1 MCPHAR
7 PDWRM
12 CPHCL
17 GMNQEIYVY
26 PCDASG
32 VEMEGPPEPLSLAN
46 EHLGSWH
53 YVVEAAKQA

>member
-17 GMNQEIYVY
+17 GLNQEIYVY
-26 PCDASG
+26 PCDMSG
-32 VEMEGPPEPLSLAN
+32 VVMEGPPEPLSRLKARTDAWYIGTS
-46 EHLGSWH
+46 HDS
-53 YVVEAAKQA
+53 